1 MQNKIIILLSLLCIY
16 CLTGCTTVVST
27 RGKAL
32 WVTNKV
38 LTIGYRF
45 EHGNAAGD
53 DRKLTSFLHIGVPLW
68 FDASGQM
75 QSCLSFSPL
84 LMASEKLYGLQFAP
98 IAGTEQGKGVQCA
111 LIGGANSFDGLSLSP
126 ISLVYKGNCIQVG
139 LLSTGGIGKGMGG
152 TFGQISVVNLTGGRC
167 PCFQLGLFNGGDMHF
182 LNNKRNNFFQV
193 GLWNSSRVFVFDE
206 YQYKEIGDERKNG
219 GDCIR
224 LLSTK
229 TQCGLVNVTD
239 DYHTSDSIVT
249 GNQLGIVNLGYRLTR
264 NRHNFQCGLINYT
277 DSDNANMIQVGLI
290 NIKNYRLML
299 FFNR

>member
-1 MQNKIIILLSLLCIY
+1 MQNKIIIFLSFFCIY

-27 RGKAL
+27 RGNAL

-38 LTIGYRF
+38 LTIGYQF
-45 EHGNAAGD
+45 DLEKADSD
-53 DRKLTSFLHIGVPLW
+53 DSKLTSFLHIGVPLW
-68 FDASGQM
+68 IDSLEEM
-75 QSCLSFSPL
+75 QSNLSFSPI
-84 LMASEKLYGLQFAP
+84 LMASEQLYGLQIAP
-98 IAGTEQGKGVQCA
+98 IAGVEQGKGVQCA

-126 ISLVYKGNCIQVG
+126 ISLVYKGNCVQVG
-139 LLSTGGIGKGMGG
+139 LLSTGGIGRGMGG

-182 LNNKRNNFFQV
+182 LTDKRNYFCQV

-206 YQYKEIGDERKNG
+206 HQYKEIGDERKNG
-219 GDCIR
+219 GDSIR
-224 LLSTK
+224 RLSTK

-264 NRHNFQCGLINYT
+264 NRHNFQCGLINYS

-290 NIKNYRLML
+290 NIKGHRLML

>member
-27 RGKAL
+27 RGNAL

-38 LTIGYRF
+38 LTIGYQF
-45 EHGNAAGD
+45 DLEKADSND
-53 DRKLTSFLHIGVPLW
+53 SKLTSFLHIGVPLW
-68 FDASGQM
+68 IDALGQM
-75 QSCLSFSPL
+75 QSNLSFSPI
-84 LMASEKLYGLQFAP
+84 LMASEQLYGLQVAP
-98 IAGTEQGKGVQCA
+98 IAGVEQGKGVQCA
-111 LIGGANSFDGLSLSP
+111 LIGTAKSFDGLSLSP

-277 DSDNANMIQVGLI
+277 DSDNANMIQVGLV

>member
-277 DSDNANMIQVGLI
+277 DSDNANLIQVGLV
-290 NIKNYRLML
+290 NIKNHRLML

>member
-16 CLTGCTTVVST
+16 CLTWCTTVVST
-27 RGKAL
+27 RGNAL

-38 LTIGYRF
+38 LTIGYQF
-45 EHGNAAGD
+45 DLEKADSD
-53 DRKLTSFLHIGVPLW
+53 DSKLTSFLHIGVPLW
-68 FDASGQM
+68 IDSLEEM
-75 QSCLSFSPL
+75 QSNLSFSPI
-84 LMASEKLYGLQFAP
+84 LMASEQLYGLQIAP
-98 IAGTEQGKGVQCA
+98 IAGVEQGKGVQCA
-111 LIGGANSFDGLSLSP
+111 LIGTAKSFDGLSLSP
-126 ISLVYKGNCIQVG
+126 ISLVYKGNCVQVG
-139 LLSTGGIGKGMGG
+139 LLSTGGIGRGMGG

-182 LNNKRNNFFQV
+182 FTDKRNYFCQV

-206 YQYKEIGDERKNG
+206 HQYKEIGDERKNG
-219 GDCIR
+219 GDSIR
-224 LLSTK
+224 RLSTK

-264 NRHNFQCGLINYT
+264 NRHNFQCGLINYS

-290 NIKNYRLML
+290 NIKGHRLMI

>member
-27 RGKAL
+27 RAKAL

-38 LTIGYRF
+38 LTIGYQF
-45 EHGNAAGD
+45 DLEKADSD
-53 DRKLTSFLHIGVPLW
+53 DSKLTSFLHIGVPLW
-68 FDASGQM
+68 IDSLEEM
-75 QSCLSFSPL
+75 QSNLSFSPL
-84 LMASEKLYGLQFAP
+84 LMASEQLYGLQIAP
-98 IAGTEQGKGVQCA
+98 IAGVEQGKGVQCA
-111 LIGGANSFDGLSLSP
+111 LIGTAKSFDGLSLSP
-126 ISLVYKGNCIQVG
+126 ISLVYKGNCVQVG
-139 LLSTGGIGKGMGG
+139 LLSTGGIGRGMGG